1 MMETTSIFFESVLSW
16 VLRQQMPL
24 MLSWILTP
32 AFDAA

>member
-1 MMETTSIFFESVLSW
+1 MMDMTSMFFESCLSW

-32 AFDAA
+32 AAAAA